1 MYRGDYIVA
10 KKKILIITGSFGNG
24 HIKVT
29 NNVVE
34 ELSNYNVDI
43 LVHDLFLEAHPKL
56 TKVAQAWYINSF
68 TYFRPAY
75 AMFYYN
81 QPTKVERCFYNRYG
95 LKRLVY
101 LIDKHQPDMI
111 LSTFPT
117 PVLRHIKRFI
127 KHDVKIHTIITDYRF
142 HKNWLIKK
150 SDYYYVG
157 SEKLKQEL
165 INHESHPENISIT
178 GIPVERKFSK
188 HVNRSIFLRR
198 HQLNPNKKTIMIA
211 TGAFGVLKGFQKT
224 ISEILN
230 KKNIQIV
237 VICGN
242 NAALKTKLEH
252 AFHDNPSV
260 CIIGYTNEMSEWMAV
275 SDILITKPGGITIT
289 EGLTRNIPMVLY
301 NPAPG
306 QEKENALLFEANNLA
321 QIADTKEELLEIVE
335 SMISNVFLRKRMIR
349 KMKEFEK
356 PRATEDI
363 VKHIVKSLDVKHS
376 VMRINS

>member
-1 MYRGDYIVA
+1 MS

-68 TYFRPAY
+68 TYFRTAY

-81 QPTKVERCFYNRYG
+81 QPAKVDRCFYSRYG

-117 PVLRHIKRFI
+117 PVLRRIKRFI
-127 KHDVKIHTIITDYRF
+127 KPDVKIHTIITDYRF
-142 HKNWLIKK
+142 HKNWLIKE
-150 SDYYYVG
+150 SDHYYVG
-157 SEKLKQEL
+157 SNKLKQEL
-165 INHESHPENISIT
+165 IKHGSHPGNISIT

-188 HVNRSIFLRR
+188 HVNRSVFLKRN
-198 HQLNPNKKTIMIA
+198 HLDPNKETIMIA
-211 TGAFGVLKGFQKT
+211 TGAFGVLKGFQKI
-224 ISEILN
+224 ISEMLN

-242 NAALKTKLEH
+242 NTALKTKLEQ
-252 AFHDNPSV
+252 AFFDNPSV
-260 CIIGYTNEMSEWMAV
+260 CIIGFTDQMSEWMAA

-289 EGLTRNIPMVLY
+289 EALTRNIPMVLY

-306 QEKENALLFEANNLA
+306 QEKENALLFEANDLG
-321 QIADTKEELLEIVE
+321 QIANTKEELLGIVE
-335 SMISNVFLRKRMIR
+335 SMISNIFLRKRMIR

-356 PRATEDI
+356 PRATEYV
-363 VKHIVKSLDVKHS
+363 VKHIVDTLDVEYS
-376 VMRINS
+376 AMRINS